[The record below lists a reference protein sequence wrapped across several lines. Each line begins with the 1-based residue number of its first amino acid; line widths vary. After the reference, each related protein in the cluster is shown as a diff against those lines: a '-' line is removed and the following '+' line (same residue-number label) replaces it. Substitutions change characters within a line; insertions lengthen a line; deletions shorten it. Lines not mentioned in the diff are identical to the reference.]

1 MKRPPHVSAVKAR
14 DVALVREFNRFYTK
28 QIGVLQDRL
37 LESSYSLTEVRLLY
51 ELSHRPNCTAAELA
65 DILGINRGYLSRM
78 LRRLE
83 GLKLVEKTLS
93 STDKRQSLLTLTAKG
108 RREYR
113 PIDRRADDDVGR
125 LLEGLS
131 KDEISV
137 LLESMRAIRE
147 LMSRSDR

>member
-1 MKRPPHVSAVKAR
+1 MKRPKLFSAVTAQ
-14 DVALVREFNRFYTK
+14 DVGLVREFNRFYTK
-28 QIGVLQDRL
+28 HIGVLQERL
-37 LESSYSLTEVRLLY
+37 LESSYSLTEVRLMY
-51 ELSHRPNCTAAELA
+51 ELSHRPNCTAAKLA

-108 RREYR
+108 DREYR
-113 PIDRRADDDVGR
+113 PIDRRADHEVGR

-131 KDEISV
+131 KDEIAV
-137 LLESMRAIRE
+137 LLESMRPIRE
-147 LMSRSDR
+147 LMS